1 MVFGDLK
8 QLTFLR
14 RLKQLN
20 LIVHLNWY
28 YCVCG
33 YAHIFQHNTW
43 PKTGKQVGLKIWANM
58 LVDPLKLDVFNPQSL
73 MSHPTLM
80 LIFWANFLHVFGSN
94 KWFGLE
100 VYIIL

>member
-1 MVFGDLK
+1 M
-8 QLTFLR
+8 
-14 RLKQLN
+14 
-20 LIVHLNWY
+20 HLNWC

-33 YAHIFQHNTW
+33 YAHIFQQKTW
-43 PKTGKQVGLKIWANM
+43 PKIDIKVGLKYWANM
-58 LVDPLKLDVFNPQSL
+58 LVDPLKPDVFNPQSL

-80 LIFWANFLHVFGSN
+80 LIFWANFLHVFGSY